1 MIKSPTKKLNYEE
14 FYRIEV
20 TQQTE
25 IKKSFSQSKSSIEQA
40 GMILYVSQK
49 DIEVWEKYIHCM
61 IEKYPLRKCV
71 EICGINLTTVFK
83 W

>member
-1 MIKSPTKKLNYEE
+1 MARNVEINVIFVVPLNA
-14 FYRIEV
+14 
-20 TQQTE
+20 
-25 IKKSFSQSKSSIEQA
+25 KKSFIEQA
-40 GMILYVSQK
+40 GMILYGSQK

-71 EICGINLTTVFK
+71 EISGINLTTVFK